1 MKINIYDESLTLV
14 APIGENYVSCLWVEG
29 YNTVESFTLELIAN
43 ETYKKKIKE
52 DMYVKRLDRENVMVI
67 KTIQEQGNRLII
79 SGEQVVRVLDDV
91 AFVGTINDGSVID
104 TALINAYNK
113 SDKYSNVEIVASDL
127 KDVYE
132 HQISNKSMLELYQE
146 MCQSQNVG
154 FKAVKSGEKI
164 NVSLYKPNNTPIK
177 FSKFIGNA
185 KFDNII
191 NSTENYKNYAIVL
204 GEGEG
209 DNRTRV
215 DVDLSKGDKKRQMI
229 VDAKDV
235 RREENE
241 TIEVYR
247 KRLTARGIEKLLE
260 KTRAFSIDI
269 VNFPKGFGK
278 DYDLGYNVLVVIPE
292 QSLRFS
298 TRIVKFEEK
307 SQQNRSETIITFG
320 ELIKMR

>member
-1 MKINIYDESLTLV
+1 
-14 APIGENYVSCLWVEG
+14 
-29 YNTVESFTLELIAN
+29 
-43 ETYKKKIKE
+43 
-52 DMYVKRLDRENVMVI
+52 
-67 KTIQEQGNRLII
+67 
-79 SGEQVVRVLDDV
+79 
-91 AFVGTINDGSVID
+91 
-104 TALINAYNK
+104 
-113 SDKYSNVEIVASDL
+113 
-127 KDVYE
+127 
-132 HQISNKSMLELYQE
+132 MLELYQE

-154 FKAVKSGEKI
+154 FKAVKNDKKI

-177 FSKFIGNA
+177 FSEFIGNA

-209 DNRTRV
+209 DNRVRV
-215 DVDLSKGDKKRQMI
+215 DVDLSNSGKKRQII

-235 RREENE
+235 RVEENE
-241 TIEVYR
+241 TTETYR

-269 VNFPKGFGK
+269 VNLPKGFGK
-278 DYDLGYNVLVVIPE
+278 YYDLGYNVLVIIPE
-292 QSLRFS
+292 QNLRFL

-307 SQQNRSETIITFG
+307 SQQNRNETTITFG